1 MPVAA
6 TVGHMTIGINLAV
19 GIGVD
24 LGVCIGVGLGEVGA
38 SVLFRGHGQADGKGC
53 H

>member
-1 MPVAA
+1 MPVAVA
-6 TVGHMTIGINLAV
+6 VGHVTIGVNLAV
-19 GIGVD
+19 GICVD
-24 LGVCIGVGLGEVGA
+24 LGVGIGVGLGEVGA

>member
-1 MPVAA
+1 MPV
-6 TVGHMTIGINLAV
+6 TVGHVTIRVYLAV

-24 LGVCIGVGLGEVGA
+24 LGVGIGVDFGEVGA